1 MQLIVC
7 HGLCLIFFLQILAKK
22 IGDTF
27 YTPVCKLLSEKYGII
42 VKYDNNAVYTLKII
56 AVKLCDILR

>member
-1 MQLIVC
+1 MFN
-7 HGLCLIFFLQILAKK
+7 FFLQILAKK